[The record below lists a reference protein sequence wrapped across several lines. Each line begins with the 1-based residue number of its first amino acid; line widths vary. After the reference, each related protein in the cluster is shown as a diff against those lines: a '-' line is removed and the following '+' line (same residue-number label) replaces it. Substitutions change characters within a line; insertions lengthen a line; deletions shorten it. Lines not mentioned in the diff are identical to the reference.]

1 MARPTKSRNI
11 CEMPRFTRFGAC
23 GTCHTDDRAPIKM
36 TLDEYETIR
45 LIDHENLTQEEC
57 ADRMEIA
64 RTTVTAIYADARR
77 KLAAAIVDGNA
88 IEIAGGNVRVCDGT
102 MRQCGQH
109 GCGRCR
115 FRGTSDP
122 SRTEGER

>member
-23 GTCHTDDRAPIKM
+23 GACHDDDRAPINM

-45 LIDHENLTQEEC
+45 LIDHESLTQEEC

-64 RTTVTAIYADARR
+64 RTTVTAIYAEARR
-77 KLAAAIVDGNA
+77 KIAEAIVAGHA
-88 IEIAGGNVRVCDGT
+88 IEIAGGNVRVCDGS
-102 MRQCGQH
+102 MRQCGQS
-109 GCGRCR
+109 GCGRRDGCR
-115 FRGTSDP
+115 FRGFSDP
-122 SRTEGER
+122 SKT